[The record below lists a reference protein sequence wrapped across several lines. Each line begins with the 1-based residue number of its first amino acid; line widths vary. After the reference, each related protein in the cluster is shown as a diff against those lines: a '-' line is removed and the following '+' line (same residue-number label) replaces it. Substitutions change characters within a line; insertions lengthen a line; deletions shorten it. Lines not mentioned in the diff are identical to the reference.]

1 MIVGRFG
8 VKLQRTTV
16 PESTMFVNPYKEGF
30 PHGIVE
36 INFADGGLFRGTM
49 ENGRITGHGDY
60 QSAMN
65 EVQSGP
71 FVDGVLHGEKCF
83 VENQVGDVF
92 MGNYK
97 HGSIDGYVDYHNARG
112 DSYNGFYLNGSRHGY
127 GVCQLNKA
135 GSYRGYYI
143 NGLKH
148 GKGSIE
154 YGEWYCMIML

>member
-1 MIVGRFG
+1 
-8 VKLQRTTV
+8 
-16 PESTMFVNPYKEGF
+16 VNPYKEGF

-127 GVCQLNKA
+127 GVSQLNKA

-154 YGEWYCMIML
+154 YGEWHCMMMLCSCCAV